1 MLRSVSPTAVAA
13 WSVNE
18 SVHSEKPLRR
28 LRGAIEVLQKF
39 QEVED
44 IPDHERD
51 AIALVADGID
61 LSVAELSQIDEEL
74 HKASGAGGRDNEPTP
89 LHSA

>member
-1 MLRSVSPTAVAA
+1 MIDNSKEVWDIADRM
-13 WSVNE
+13 W
-18 SVHSEKPLRR
+18 KPLRR

-39 QEVED
+39 QEAEG

-51 AIALVADGID
+51 VIALVADGID
-61 LSVAELSQIDEEL
+61 SSVEDLSQIDAEL
-74 HKASGAGGRDNEPTP
+74 HHAVGGGGRDNAPTP

>member
-1 MLRSVSPTAVAA
+1 MIDNRTEVWDLADKM
-13 WSVNE
+13 W
-18 SVHSEKPLRR
+18 KPLRR

-39 QEVED
+39 QEAED

-61 LSVAELSQIDEEL
+61 LSITELEQIDTEL
-74 HKASGAGGRDNEPTP
+74 HKAVGGGGQSIEPTP